1 MKKGRLPFKMMIGS
15 YMDES
20 FDKKPAGMFAV
31 GGILGRGVPI
41 FELERGWEKLLKREG
56 LKFFKASDC
65 QNGTGEFAKFVVD
78 PKNKTSAER
87 SKLDSISHE
96 FFKLIGHPVPF
107 DRRNFL
113 CVQGTGIVQSDFYD
127 VTKDAKAKAVLGN
140 SPYRLAYDLA
150 MIQCAWAMKEL
161 GDGEPRH
168 CVSFVC
174 DEDEE
179 HSDLAEPAFKN
190 LKETNPVAAE
200 YIGTFSTA
208 DEKKC
213 LAVQAADAAVYE
225 VRRALNLA
233 LRYWPGT
240 LRKQF
245 DLLAEDKAVFLVTH
259 TKKEQLEWIVANHEP
274 GDPFKLDELMNQQL
288 GENIDQLRV

>member
-1 MKKGRLPFKMMIGS
+1 MMIGS

-20 FDKKPAGMFAV
+20 FDKKPAGIFAV

-41 FELERGWEKLLKREG
+41 FELERGWSKLLKREG

-65 QNGTGEFAKFVVD
+65 QNGTGEFAKFVAD
-78 PKNKTSAER
+78 PKNKTSEER
-87 SKLDSISHE
+87 SKLDSISHD
-96 FFKLIGHPVPF
+96 FLKLIGHPVPF
-107 DRRNFL
+107 DSRHFL
-113 CVQGTGIVQSDFYD
+113 CVQGTGIVQSDFYE
-127 VTKDAKAKAVLGN
+127 VIKDAKAKLVLGD

-161 GDGEPRH
+161 GDGEPSYS
-168 CVSFVC
+168 VSFVC

-179 HSDLAEPAFKN
+179 HSNLAKPAFNN
-190 LKETNPVAAE
+190 LRDTNPVAAE
-200 YIGTFSTA
+200 YIGTFSTE

-233 LRYWPGT
+233 LKNWPGT

-245 DLLAEDKAVFLVTH
+245 DLLAEEKVVFLVTH
-259 TKKEQLEWIVANHEP
+259 TKKEQLEWIVADHEP
-274 GDPFKLDELMNQQL
+274 GEPFKLDELMNQQL